1 MTTIDERI
9 SAIEKALTERID
21 AYLGEHLPGVYYEF
35 DVFDSENG
43 DDDWVAPLACS
54 LVIEELGV
62 DDAYGLCDAGTSTV
76 EEQVQ
81 YLFEQ
86 VVEELRA
93 ALKFAARRAGTE
105 PIRLPPVGRSL
116 GLDRFSE

>member
-21 AYLGEHLPGVYYEF
+21 AYMGEYLPNVRYDF
-35 DVFDSENG
+35 DVFDSSNG
-43 DDDWVAPLACS
+43 DSDWIAPLACS

-62 DDAYGLCDAGTSTV
+62 EDAYGLCDAGVGTV

-86 VVEELRA
+86 VIAELQAELKIA
-93 ALKFAARRAGTE
+93 AKRAGTE
-105 PIRLPPVGRSL
+105 PILLPPVDSPL